1 MLRGWCQCLIDA
13 NAISYIEASTFLC
26 SIIEVVPRGYDWDE
40 DPDCPENFFNRP
52 DLLDRGEYM
61 YSSMWDHEYEA
72 WDDILVIIEAIHRW
86 TLIRNG
92 KIVFELKNHGE

>member
-1 MLRGWCQCLIDA
+1 
-13 NAISYIEASTFLC
+13 
-26 SIIEVVPRGYDWDE
+26 
-40 DPDCPENFFNRP
+40 
-52 DLLDRGEYM
+52 M